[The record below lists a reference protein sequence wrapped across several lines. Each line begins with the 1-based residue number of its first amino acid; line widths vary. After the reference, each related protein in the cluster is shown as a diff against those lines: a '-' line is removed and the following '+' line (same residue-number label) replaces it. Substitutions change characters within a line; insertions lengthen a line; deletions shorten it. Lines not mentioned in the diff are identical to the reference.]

1 MAGQQKGAVMAS
13 VDVRGTSIHFAERN
27 AQRADALVL
36 LHAFPVHGG
45 MWREVMDG
53 LPATWR
59 VIVPDFRGFGESG
72 GAGETAAF
80 TIEALADDVQ
90 AMVEQLGLGKVVL
103 AGLSMGGYVALAFA
117 KKYPQSLRGLIL
129 LDTKAGADTAEGK
142 ENRDRMI
149 AIAREKGAKP
159 IAQAMLGKMIP
170 AETAAH
176 RPKLVQELTE
186 MMEGTRPETIAA
198 ALAAMRD
205 RPDRTGE
212 LASITVAVPLGPMV
226 TIWLA
231 GLKTPIRSVM
241 PCWVGP
247 GIDPDC
253 RPRIWPTLSGHASVV
268 PLIRLR

>member
-1 MAGQQKGAVMAS
+1 MAS
-13 VDVRGTSIHFAERN
+13 VDVRGTSIHYAERN

-117 KKYPQSLRGLIL
+117 KKYPQSLRGLVL

-176 RPKLVQELTE
+176 RPTLAQELLE
-186 MMEGTRPETIAA
+186 MMESTRAETIAH

-212 LASITVAVPLGPMV
+212 LALIKV
-226 TIWLA
+226 
-231 GLKTPIRSVM
+231 
-241 PCWVGP
+241 
-247 GIDPDC
+247 
-253 RPRIWPTLSGHASVV
+253 PTLVGVGDQDEITPVEVAREMAAKIPGARLKVFTGSGHMSAMEQPSQVAAAV
-268 PLIRLR
+268 TEFLARI

>member
-1 MAGQQKGAVMAS
+1 MAS
-13 VDVRGTSIHFAERN
+13 VDVRGVSIHYAERN
-27 AQRADALVL
+27 AQRGDGLVL

-45 MWREVMDG
+45 MWRGVMEG
-53 LPATWR
+53 VPATWR
-59 VIVPDFRGFGESG
+59 VIAPDFRGFGGSQETG
-72 GAGETAAF
+72 GAGAF
-80 TIEALADDVQ
+80 SIEALADDVQ
-90 AMVEQLGLGKVVL
+90 AMVEQLGLGRVVL

-117 KKYPQSLRGLIL
+117 RKYPRSLRGLIL

-176 RPKLVQELTE
+176 RPQLVQELTE
-186 MMEGTRPETIAA
+186 MMESTRAETIAA

-212 LASITVAVPLGPMV
+212 LASIHVPTLVGVGDQDEITPVAVAKEMAAKIPG
-226 TIWLA
+226 A
-231 GLKTPIRSVM
+231 RLKVFT
-241 PCWVGP
+241 G
-247 GIDPDC
+247 
-253 RPRIWPTLSGHASVV
+253 SGHMSAMEQPSQVAAAV
-268 PLIRLR
+268 TEFLARV

>member
-1 MAGQQKGAVMAS
+1 MAS
-13 VDVRGTSIHFAERN
+13 VDVRGTSIHYAERN
-27 AQRADALVL
+27 APRADVLVL

-59 VIVPDFRGFGESG
+59 VIVPDFCGFGSS
-72 GAGETAAF
+72 GETGPF
-80 TIEALADDVQ
+80 TIEGLAEDVQ

-103 AGLSMGGYVALAFA
+103 AGLSMGGYVALAFG
-117 KKYPQSLRGLIL
+117 KKYPQSLRGLVL

-159 IAQAMLGKMIP
+159 IAQGMLGKMIP

-176 RPKLVQELTE
+176 RPTLAQELLE
-186 MMEGTRPETIAA
+186 MMESTQAETIAH

-205 RPDRTGE
+205 RPDRTAE
-212 LASITVAVPLGPMV
+212 LASITV
-226 TIWLA
+226 
-231 GLKTPIRSVM
+231 
-241 PCWVGP
+241 
-247 GIDPDC
+247 
-253 RPRIWPTLSGHASVV
+253 PTLVGVGDQDEITPVEVAKEMAAKIPGARLKVFTGSGHMSAMEQPSQVAAAV
-268 PLIRLR
+268 TEFLAKV